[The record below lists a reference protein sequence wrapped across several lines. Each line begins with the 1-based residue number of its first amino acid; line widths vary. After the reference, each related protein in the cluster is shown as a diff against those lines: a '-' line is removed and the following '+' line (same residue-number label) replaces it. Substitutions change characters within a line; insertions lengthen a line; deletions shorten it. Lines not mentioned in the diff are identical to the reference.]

1 MDYEALA
8 KKYGGAVA
16 TPPAV
21 DYGSLAQQYGGE
33 VEITPVWRATSPTG
47 GVPVGREPMSW
58 GKVAT
63 EAVTNLGPSAYKQG
77 EGIVSAILSPI
88 DTLKTLG
95 KLGGGAALAQM

>member
-16 TPPAV
+16 PPAV
-21 DYGSLAQQYGGE
+21 DYDAIAKQYGGS
-33 VEITPVWRATSPTG
+33 VQAPLTTPQMTEPTG
-47 GVPVGREPMSW
+47 GIPSGRQPMSW

-63 EAVTNLGPSAYKQG
+63 EAVSNLGPSAYAQG
-77 EGIVSAILSPI
+77 QGLVSAVLSPI

-95 KLGGGAALAQM
+95 